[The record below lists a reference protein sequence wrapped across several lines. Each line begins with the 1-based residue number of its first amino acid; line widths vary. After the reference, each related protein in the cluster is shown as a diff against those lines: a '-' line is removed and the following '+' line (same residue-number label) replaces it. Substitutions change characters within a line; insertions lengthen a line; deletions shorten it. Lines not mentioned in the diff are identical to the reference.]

1 MNSVDPLRS
10 DLAAEFKKTP
20 LGPHGDE
27 LQKVLNILRWAEVD
41 GKKTLVKR
49 GNQWHLAALNTAWC
63 TPIQIDDSIR
73 FDSLEDGFWYLF
85 RHRWKAHTGEFPTV
99 D

>member
-1 MNSVDPLRS
+1 MKSIDPTRT
-10 DLAAEFKKTP
+10 DLAAEFKQSP

-27 LQKVLNILRWAEVD
+27 LQKVLNIMRWVDVD
-41 GKKTLVKR
+41 GKKVLVKQD
-49 GNQWHLAALNTAWC
+49 GYWCLGTLNTTWC
-63 TPIQIDDSIR
+63 KPVDVDLDIR

-85 RHRWKAHTGEFPTV
+85 KHRWKDHTGVFPDV